1 MQPEIN
7 FMELVQLLLQF
18 AVLPLAAFM
27 WAHYTMTQ
35 THDRDIAV
43 MKSEHALV
51 KENHDREFKD
61 VKDSLKNVL
70 QKLDEIQK
78 SVNRSGGAS

>member
-1 MQPEIN
+1 
-7 FMELVQLLLQF
+7 MELVQLLLQF

-78 SVNRSGGAS
+78 SVSRVGGSA